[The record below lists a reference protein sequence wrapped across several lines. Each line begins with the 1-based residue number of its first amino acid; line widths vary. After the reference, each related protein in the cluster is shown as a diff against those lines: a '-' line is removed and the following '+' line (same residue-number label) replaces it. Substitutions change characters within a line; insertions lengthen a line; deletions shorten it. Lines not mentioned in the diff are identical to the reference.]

1 MMHPRAEGA
10 AVQLKDGTILVV
22 GGRNANGALGEC
34 EVYDPRTSTWSAT
47 GSLNQPRYRHDVQL
61 LPTGEVIAI
70 GGLTDPGTSTTE
82 TCELYDPA
90 TKRWSFTDPLPEASE
105 NIYAKVL
112 PDGSLFASGGLNANS
127 PAHYVKFACV
137 YSPATHRWT
146 RLPDMLDALDGH
158 NIFYSTAKQM
168 VLVASGLYGG
178 ASGVFLKTTQILR
191 DGAPAWERGVS
202 SSEVHD
208 NTQQMATQLPDE
220 TPVLCGG
227 RVSTSSVGSSVES
240 YDFITEQWSTIG
252 TLVRPHWHC
261 WAFVVGLDKII
272 LIGGAID
279 PGPLQSV
286 TAECTWFDYATKSST
301 AAPAMIE
308 ARNLYAAAK
317 TSVALEGQCI
327 HKESIYVFG
336 GQDANGRP
344 MSTCERLEVG
354 IFSDQSILTL
364 SPNSIRNVARIRSLD
379 TLITFVN
386 ASCAGITIDSLVA
399 ADAQIGVTAP
409 VATPMAQGQTV
420 QIPVHLTFNADS
432 VNTAIRVRVQ
442 SSAGTEVRWI
452 HVTGSSMVRSV
463 PYSNAR
469 SGSTVSVTQSGTRAF
484 IVAEG
489 WNRPSIE
496 VYSTLGQR
504 ILEPVDLSFSTSDLA
519 SGLYFLRLSQ
529 NGRVGYARFVIQ
541 H

>member
-1 MMHPRAEGA
+1 M
-10 AVQLKDGTILVV
+10 QLKDGNILVV
-22 GGRNANGALGEC
+22 GGRNTSGALGEC
-34 EVYDPRTSTWSAT
+34 EVFDPRTNSWSAT

-61 LPTGEVIAI
+61 LPSGEVIAI
-70 GGLTDPGTSTTE
+70 GGLTDLGTATTE
-82 TCELYDPA
+82 TCELYDP
-90 TKRWSFTDPLPEASE
+90 TTEKWSYTDALPEAAE

-127 PAHYVKFACV
+127 PVHYVRFACI
-137 YSPATHRWT
+137 YSPLTHRWT

-158 NIFYSTAKQM
+158 NIFYSTAKEM

-191 DGAPAWERGVS
+191 DGAPNWERGVS
-202 SSEVHD
+202 SLEVHD

-227 RVSTSSVGSSVES
+227 RVSTSSVGSSVEA

-261 WAFVVGLDKII
+261 WAFVVGLDKVL

-286 TAECTWFDYATKSST
+286 TAECTWFDYGTKTSS
-301 AAPAMIE
+301 AAPKMFE

-317 TSVALEGQCI
+317 TSIALEGQCI

-336 GQDANGRP
+336 GQDASGRP

-354 IFSDQSILTL
+354 IFSDQATLEL
-364 SPNSIRNVARIRSLD
+364 SPRSIRNMSRLRSID
-379 TLITFVN
+379 TAIAFVN
-386 ASCAGITIDSLVA
+386 SSCSGITIDSLVA
-399 ADAQIGVTAP
+399 ADEQIRVAAP
-409 VATPMAQGQTV
+409 VGTQIAQGETI

-442 SSAGTEVRWI
+442 SSAGDEVRWV

-463 PYSNAR
+463 PNVDHQGA
-469 SGSTVSVTQSGTRAF
+469 STVSITQSGSLAF
-484 IVAEG
+484 VIAEG
-489 WNRPSIE
+489 WVRPSLE

-504 ILEPVDLSFSTSDLA
+504 MPIPTTFEAGALSFSTSNLTN
-519 SGLYFLRLSQ
+519 GMYFLRVSE
-529 NGRVGYARFVIQ
+529 NGRAGCARFVVQ